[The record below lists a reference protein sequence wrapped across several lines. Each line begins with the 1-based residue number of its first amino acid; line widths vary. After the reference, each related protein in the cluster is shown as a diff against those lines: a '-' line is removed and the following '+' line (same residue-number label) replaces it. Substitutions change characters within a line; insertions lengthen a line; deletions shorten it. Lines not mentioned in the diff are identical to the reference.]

1 MGRTEELSDFQRGTV
16 IGCHLSNKSVRK
28 ISALLELPRST
39 VGAVIVKWK
48 RHGATTAQPR
58 SELPQNLLFA
68 GAKADM
74 ASSTKQ
80 QALEHKLI
88 PEING
93 KAGEEVLQG
102 LQAAGSGGR
111 QRCLDGSGR
120 LLSTFLPEPTSRMSS
135 SCETCTRPEPSQ
147 SHCSRCERRLCR
159 ECCRICGHCSSS
171 VCSYCSMYKLNYEGR
186 YEESFCHECFQD

>member
-1 MGRTEELSDFQRGTV
+1 MPKRRNPFGDCSPLQRKTHVANRQVNEGVCCHTKMSAVYERTR
-16 IGCHLSNKSVRK
+16 
-28 ISALLELPRST
+28 
-39 VGAVIVKWK
+39 
-48 RHGATTAQPR
+48 
-58 SELPQNLLFA
+58 NLLFA
-68 GAKADM
+68 GAQAYM
-74 ASSTKQ
+74 TSSTKQ
-80 QALEHKLI
+80 QALDHKLI
-88 PEING
+88 SEING

-102 LQAAGSGGR
+102 LRAAGSGGR

-120 LLSTFLPEPTSRMSS
+120 LLSTSLPESPSRMSS
-135 SCETCTRPEPSQ
+135 SCETCVRPEPSQ